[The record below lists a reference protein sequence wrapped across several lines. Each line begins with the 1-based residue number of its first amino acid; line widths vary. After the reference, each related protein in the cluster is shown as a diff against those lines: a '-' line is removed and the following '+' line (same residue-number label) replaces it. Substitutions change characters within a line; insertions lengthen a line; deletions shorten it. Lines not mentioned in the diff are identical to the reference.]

1 MLTQLVLQIVLVV
14 LPNLLGM
21 VAEEYE
27 GRISQRQLRN
37 VFDFDEITAV
47 GRRRESVNSCLH
59 VLI

>member
-1 MLTQLVLQIVLVV
+1 
-14 LPNLLGM
+14 
-21 VAEEYE
+21 
-27 GRISQRQLRN
+27 LRN